1 MSRYL
6 QKKFALGRQ
15 GGKNLTRAIFA
26 CALTN
31 IGLMLPVGLL
41 FLFTQ
46 RLFGP
51 LVGLGTPQMGLGGY
65 VGTSVLILAVIFG
78 LEYIQYVAT
87 FISSYAESADMRI
100 RIAERLRKL
109 PLSFFGKRDL
119 ADLTTTIMS
128 DCTFVETAFSHFIP
142 ELIGAVLSTAL
153 IGAGLLAA
161 DWRMG
166 LSVLWV
172 APVSFFLA
180 AGTRPMV
187 DRIERRQKGKK
198 IAASDGIQECIE
210 NIQDIR
216 ANNRREAYLPENRHG
231 DDGAGRSFPSG
242 IRFHRFYG
250 FSDVHAGSH
259 QTVHSSERLPA
270 ESVRSIFDSPCGRT
284 DEGDR
289 GGNGPGRQ

>member
-51 LVGLGTPQMGLGGY
+51 LVGHGTPQMGLGGY

-180 AGTRPMV
+180 A
-187 DRIERRQKGKK
+187 
-198 IAASDGIQECIE
+198 
-210 NIQDIR
+210 
-216 ANNRREAYLPENRHG
+216 
-231 DDGAGRSFPSG
+231 
-242 IRFHRFYG
+242 
-250 FSDVHAGSH
+250 
-259 QTVHSSERLPA
+259 
-270 ESVRSIFDSPCGRT
+270 
-284 DEGDR
+284 R
-289 GGNGPGRQ
+289 GPW

>member
-51 LVGLGTPQMGLGGY
+51 LVGHGTPQMGLGGY

-119 ADLTTTIMS
+119 ADLTNDHVRLYICGNCVFPLYPGTYWS
-128 DCTFVETAFSHFIP
+128 RPVNGADRRGTAGGRLADGPVGTVGGSGIVFS
-142 ELIGAVLSTAL
+142 G
-153 IGAGLLAA
+153 G
-161 DWRMG
+161 RY
-166 LSVLWV
+166 
-172 APVSFFLA
+172 
-180 AGTRPMV
+180 
-187 DRIERRQKGKK
+187 
-198 IAASDGIQECIE
+198 
-210 NIQDIR
+210 
-216 ANNRREAYLPENRHG
+216 EAH
-231 DDGAGRSFPSG
+231 GRS
-242 IRFHRFYG
+242 
-250 FSDVHAGSH
+250 D
-259 QTVHSSERLPA
+259 
-270 ESVRSIFDSPCGRT
+270 
-284 DEGDR
+284 
-289 GGNGPGRQ
+289 

>member
-1 MSRYL
+1 MGHICVRPY
-6 QKKFALGRQ
+6 QYRADV
-15 GGKNLTRAIFA
+15 TRGASVSFHA
-26 CALTN
+26 TAVWPPCGAWN
-31 IGLMLPVGLL
+31 A
-41 FLFTQ
+41 
-46 RLFGP
+46 
-51 LVGLGTPQMGLGGY
+51 QMGLGGY
-65 VGTSVLILAVIFG
+65 VGNSVLILAVIFG

-172 APVSFFLA
+172 AP
-180 AGTRPMV
+180 
-187 DRIERRQKGKK
+187 
-198 IAASDGIQECIE
+198 GIVFSGG
-210 NIQDIR
+210 R
-216 ANNRREAYLPENRHG
+216 YEAH
-231 DDGAGRSFPSG
+231 GRS
-242 IRFHRFYG
+242 
-250 FSDVHAGSH
+250 D
-259 QTVHSSERLPA
+259 
-270 ESVRSIFDSPCGRT
+270 
-284 DEGDR
+284 
-289 GGNGPGRQ
+289 

>member
-26 CALTN
+26 CALAN

-198 IAASDGIQECIE
+198 SPPQTGF
-210 NIQDIR
+210 
-216 ANNRREAYLPENRHG
+216 
-231 DDGAGRSFPSG
+231 RSVLRIYRISG
-242 IRFHRFYG
+242 PITGGKRTLRDWMKNWRMWRT
-250 FSDVHAGSH
+250 S
-259 QTVHSSERLPA
+259 Q
-270 ESVRSIFDSPCGRT
+270 SVLSY
-284 DEGDR
+284 
-289 GGNGPGRQ
+289 